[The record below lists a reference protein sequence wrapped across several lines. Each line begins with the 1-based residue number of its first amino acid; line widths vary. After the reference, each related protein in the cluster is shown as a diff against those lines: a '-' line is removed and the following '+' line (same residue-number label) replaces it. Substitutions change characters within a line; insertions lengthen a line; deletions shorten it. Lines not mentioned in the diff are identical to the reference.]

1 MAKIRGPAD
10 KAAPATPPQSA
21 AQLFQSG
28 AFKEINITTSV
39 SHPGETQVHVARKAG
54 LETFSSAEARDV
66 ERAGAASACQ
76 ASLQISG

>member
-39 SHPGETQVHVARKAG
+39 SDPGETQVHDQDDLSHNFTHDNVAVADD
-54 LETFSSAEARDV
+54 S
-66 ERAGAASACQ
+66 
-76 ASLQISG
+76 ISRTMP